1 MKVAL
6 IISTILLT
14 TSSIVVLKS
23 TIKKSVKF
31 KIKSKA
37 RPIDEDFILEI
48 LGKVG
53 SHSNRKHGVTTARKS
68 GCSKDD
74 TDFCGRWKNSP
85 IVGKPRLRLIPFH
98 TIKT

>member
-1 MKVAL
+1 MKVVL
-6 IISTILLT
+6 VISTILLS

-48 LGKVG
+48 VNGITNGLV
-53 SHSNRKHGVTTARKS
+53 
-68 GCSKDD
+68 
-74 TDFCGRWKNSP
+74 
-85 IVGKPRLRLIPFH
+85 PRLVLAKLCEDYFL
-98 TIKT
+98 TKTKQAALSGDSVIKS